1 MSRII
6 IRKMTPADMVH
17 VMDILKKWN
26 MAPVPP
32 SKETPD
38 PERSTINIGN
48 TFVAVSDDKLV
59 GVGSYL
65 EVDDEVA
72 ETASLAVDPLYKG
85 KGIGF
90 RLQVARLKEMKDR
103 GYLRVRTETDRPET
117 IQWYIRKFGY
127 RKIGQNPKKHAFSL
141 ANVDLWTVLELDLD
155 GFHE

>member
-1 MSRII
+1 MPRII
-6 IRKMTPADMVH
+6 IRKMTPADMAP
-17 VMDILKKWN
+17 VMDILAKWN
-26 MAPVPP
+26 MAPVTP

-38 PERSTINIGN
+38 PERSTIKIGN
-48 TFVAVSDDKLV
+48 TFVAVSDDKVV

-65 EVDDEVA
+65 EVDDDVA

-103 GYLRVRTETDRPET
+103 GFLRVRTETDRPKT
-117 IQWYIRKFGY
+117 IQWYVRKFGY

-141 ANVDLWTVLELDLD
+141 ANVNVWTVLELDLD
-155 GFHE
+155 EFHE